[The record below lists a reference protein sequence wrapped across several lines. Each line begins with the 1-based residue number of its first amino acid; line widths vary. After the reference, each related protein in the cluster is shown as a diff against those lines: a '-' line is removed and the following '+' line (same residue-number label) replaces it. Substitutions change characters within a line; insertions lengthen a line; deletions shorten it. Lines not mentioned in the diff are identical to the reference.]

1 MTILHDPVFQPG
13 MPRAPVAMQ
22 RRFEHGS
29 LTWLDFLYPGIEQVD
44 YLRSQFPFHQL
55 HLDDLVSRLQRPKI
69 DDSPE
74 DEYSFLVLHFPVFNS
89 QTRLPIASEVDVFI
103 GRDYLITGH
112 DGRLKPLARLV
123 HNAGSPQIQ
132 AQLMDRGSG
141 FLLYKILEA
150 LINACNPMLYQI
162 DAKLERL
169 DEQVFTRNVRDIV
182 KELSFVRRDIISMR
196 RILKPNIPVI
206 RLLAARERPFLRL
219 DEDAYFGDLTD
230 GMAKI
235 WDMLEEQKEIV
246 EGLDATL
253 SSLTSHRINTEM
265 KIFTLI
271 TVIGMPMTII
281 GGVYGMNV
289 PLPWQEHPAS
299 LLMALTLM
307 FTVPLAMYV
316 YFRWKGW
323 V

>member
-1 MTILHDPVFQPG
+1 MTILNDPVFYPG
-13 MPRAPVAMQ
+13 MPNAPVAMQ
-22 RRFEHGS
+22 RRFEHGG
-29 LTWLDFLYPGIEQVD
+29 LTWIDFLHPGAEQVD
-44 YLRSQFPFHQL
+44 YLRSHFPFHQL
-55 HLDDLVSRLQRPKI
+55 NLDDLVSRLQRPKV

-74 DEYSFLVLHFPVFNS
+74 DEYSFLVLHFPVYNAH
-89 QTRLPIASEVDVFI
+89 TRLPIASEVDVFI
-103 GRDYLITGH
+103 GRNYLITGH
-112 DGRLKPLARLV
+112 DGRLRPLSRLV
-123 HNAGSPQIQ
+123 QSADSPQIQ
-132 AQLMDRGSG
+132 AQLMERGSG
-141 FLLYKILEA
+141 FLLYKILEC
-150 LINACNPMLYQI
+150 LITACNPMLYHI

-169 DEQVFTRNVRDIV
+169 DEQVFTRDVRDIV

-196 RILKPNIPVI
+196 RILKPNIPVV

-219 DEDAYFGDLTD
+219 DEDAYFGDLSD

-281 GGVYGMNV
+281 GGIYGMNV
-289 PLPWQEHPAS
+289 PLPWQDNPAS
-299 LLMALTLM
+299 LLVALTLM
-307 FTVPLAMYV
+307 FTVPVAMYV